1 MYNGGII
8 VQVRNAISII
18 RLLFAKLHIVFIY
31 YPIILYCV
39 KNVIGGY
46 QQSDSHFLC
55 RWMYYKLHAIFH
67 SNTIFR
73 ASCYCFSRHVHWHIT
88 KYTLV
93 VYWQFVWQLLRFYN
107 LKRKYSKPIHNYLWL
122 QQHCV
127 CCKLNYYDIWI
138 KVHA

>member
-18 RLLFAKLHIVFIY
+18 RLLFAKLHIVFIN

-46 QQSDSHFLC
+46 QQSDSHFVCLWIYIC
-55 RWMYYKLHAIFH
+55 IINYMLFFH

-107 LKRKYSKPIHNYLWL
+107 LKRKYSKPKYNCLWL
-122 QQHCV
+122 YCV
-127 CCKLNYYDIWI
+127 CCKLN
-138 KVHA
+138 